1 LNIKLAIKVVIRKP
15 NACVTFFTTTQT
27 IRDKGT
33 CGGWACVI
41 KGGEIG
47 YQLRFGF
54 AKTILLLHVST
65 PTNKYKRDLSKMYR
79 CPKCTDTNFRRKD
92 HEKNYFNFDF

>member
-1 LNIKLAIKVVIRKP
+1 VGAL
-15 NACVTFFTTTQT
+15 
-27 IRDKGT
+27 
-33 CGGWACVI
+33 VI

-65 PTNKYKRDLSKMYR
+65 PTNKYKRA
-79 CPKCTDTNFRRKD
+79 F
-92 HEKNYFNFDF
+92 YF

>member
-1 LNIKLAIKVVIRKP
+1 VGAL
-15 NACVTFFTTTQT
+15 
-27 IRDKGT
+27 
-33 CGGWACVI
+33 VI

-65 PTNKYKRDLSKMYR
+65 PTNKYKRA
-79 CPKCTDTNFRRKD
+79 FQ
-92 HEKNYFNFDF
+92 KNLFGITRVHV